1 MFEVQNSVD
10 EVKYGMIVVKT
21 RISSLEEWVQEY
33 YLKVQTKNMKREKIW
48 TDVRSGEQ
56 ISEI

>member
-21 RISSLEEWVQEY
+21 RISSPQEWVQEY
-33 YLKVQTKNMKREKIW
+33 YLKVQAKNMKREKIW

-56 ISEI
+56 ISEV